1 MQFFCG
7 LRELKIE
14 KKARNEMH
22 SIVFKRQVLLFSK
35 NNTRS
40 VKIINVQLKK
50 MCFIDAKIFKKYDT

>member
-1 MQFFCG
+1 
-7 LRELKIE
+7 
-14 KKARNEMH
+14 MH

-50 MCFIDAKIFKKYDT
+50 MCFIDAKIFKKYEA